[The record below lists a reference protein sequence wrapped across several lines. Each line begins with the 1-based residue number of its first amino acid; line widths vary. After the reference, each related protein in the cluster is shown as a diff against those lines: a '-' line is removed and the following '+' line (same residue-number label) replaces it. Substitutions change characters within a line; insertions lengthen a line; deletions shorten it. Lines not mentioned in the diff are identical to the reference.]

1 MFSYYAEP
9 SDIHVYSQ
17 QTFDLFLFLLSNFIW
32 ICAPFMKIFSAEH
45 EQTVEICSIVVW
57 SCGCGPYVMQPNV
70 DVFVHKVLF
79 YAYNVVASG
88 SWPPDLLGSTCCK
101 HVAACV
107 SGGKTS
113 ILWLRWY
120 LEDAATCDIIS
131 LKRACERDSNGVRCF
146 VCCHYYFLFFS

>member
-1 MFSYYAEP
+1 MCYKLYLL
-9 SDIHVYSQ
+9 YSLK
-17 QTFDLFLFLLSNFIW
+17 LFLEI
-32 ICAPFMKIFSAEH
+32 IAISAEH